1 MTSALVT
8 PSGVPTSAT
17 FDEVPFRLIA
27 DDAGGLHLTTYRVH
41 LPAPAP
47 SELRVSLELGREE
60 NGVWAHI
67 PELDIS
73 AEALDLNEAFYA
85 VIAAAREWLSYIR
98 DDQVELAPELQEQ
111 ARYVVLLDAPV
122 FSWFRDFSFVD

>member
-1 MTSALVT
+1 MTSGVVT

-17 FDEVPFRLIA
+17 FDGVPV
-27 DDAGGLHLTTYRVH
+27 LTDRGDMMTYRVR

-47 SELRVSLELGREE
+47 AELRVTLELGKEA

-73 AEALDLNEAFYA
+73 AEAEELNEAFYG
-85 VIAAAREWLSYIR
+85 VIAAARDWLSYIR
-98 DDQVELAPELQEQ
+98 DEQVELAPELQEQ
-111 ARYVVLLDAPV
+111 AKYIVLLNAPV
-122 FSWFRDFSFVD
+122 FSWFKDFSFVE